1 MDRDK
6 KNQKMAPYRIWGE
19 NLDIEAIRQ
28 MNDACSLPISIK
40 GALMPDAHTGYGL
53 PIGGV
58 LAVDNAV
65 IPYAVGVDIGCR
77 VKMSILDLPF
87 KEYET
92 RRGIFKIALETE
104 TRFGVG
110 ETFTRPKNHGV
121 MDEDWSF
128 CQKVGSLKDKA
139 WKQLGTSGSGNH
151 FAEFGRL
158 SLENNDLGL
167 EKGEY
172 LALLTHSGSRGAGAD
187 IAKHYSTLAKKV
199 HPELPKNLNHLAW
212 LDLNRSEGLE
222 YWLAMELMGKYSAAN
237 HDIIHQ
243 GILNYLSASA
253 VLTLENHHNF
263 AWKEQMGLRQVIV
276 HRKGATP
283 AGKGVLGVIPGS
295 MASPAFIVRGLGND
309 ESLCSAAH
317 GAGRR
322 ISRTAAI
329 KKFNWSD
336 ITPLL
341 VQKGVTLISAGID
354 EAPMAYKP
362 IEEVMDHQ
370 KDLVEILARFDPKL
384 VKMASPGRP
393 GRKKSRGRR

>member
-1 MDRDK
+1 MTRDK
-6 KNQKMAPYRIWGE
+6 KNQKIAPYRIWGE
-19 NLDIEAIRQ
+19 NLDVEAVRQ
-28 MNDACSLPISIK
+28 MDDACSLPISIK
-40 GALMPDAHTGYGL
+40 GALMPDAHKGYGL

-58 LAVDNAV
+58 LAVDGAV

-87 KEYET
+87 KEYEK
-92 RRGIFKIALETE
+92 RRDIFKIALETK
-104 TRFGVG
+104 TCFGVG
-110 ETFTRPKNHGV
+110 QTFTRPKNHGV

-128 CQKVGSLKDKA
+128 SQKVGSLKDKA
-139 WKQLGTSGSGNH
+139 WKQLGSSGSGNH

-158 SLENNDLGL
+158 MLENNDLGL

-187 IAKHYSTLAKKV
+187 IAKHYSALAKKL
-199 HPELPKNLNHLAW
+199 HPELPKDINNLAW
-212 LDLNRSEGLE
+212 LDLKRSEGLE
-222 YWLAMELMGKYSAAN
+222 YRLAMELMGKYSAAN

-243 GILNYLSASA
+243 GVLNHLSASS

-263 AWKEQMGLRQVIV
+263 AWKAQMGPRQVIV

-283 AGKGVLGVIPGS
+283 ADKGVLGVIPGS
-295 MASPAFIVRGLGND
+295 MASPTFIVRGLGND
-309 ESLCSAAH
+309 ASLCSAAH

-322 ISRTAAI
+322 MSRTAAI

-341 VQKGVTLISAGID
+341 VKKGVTLISAGID
-354 EAPMAYKP
+354 EAPMAYKS
-362 IEEVMDHQ
+362 IEEVMDQQ
-370 KDLVEILARFDPKL
+370 KDLVQIMARFDPKL
-384 VKMASPGRP
+384 VKMAPPGRP
-393 GRKKSRGRR
+393 GRKRKRNRR